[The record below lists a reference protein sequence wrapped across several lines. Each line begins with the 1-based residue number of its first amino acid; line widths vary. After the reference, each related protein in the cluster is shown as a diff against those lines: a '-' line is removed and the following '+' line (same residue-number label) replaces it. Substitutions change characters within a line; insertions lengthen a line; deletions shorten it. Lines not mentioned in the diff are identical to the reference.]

1 VGNCGEIGIYSI
13 LLQLNYWT
21 QLIMSTFIG
30 KYEVKADVKGRIFI
44 PSAYRKLLPEGEK
57 ERVVIRKDAENDC
70 MILFPEHVWNE
81 KVEHFK
87 SKLDEWNPQDQ
98 LLLMQFVSDAE
109 WLDVDSQGRV
119 LISKKNLQAIG
130 IENAEVLFVGMIDRF
145 AIWSKT
151 RYEQVKMSS
160 ADFSALLRE
169 RMMQP
174 KPTSPTL

>member
-1 VGNCGEIGIYSI
+1 VGKCGEIGIYSI

-44 PSAYRKLLPEGEK
+44 PSAYRKLLPDGEK

>member
-1 VGNCGEIGIYSI
+1 MGNCGEIGIYSI

-44 PSAYRKLLPEGEK
+44 PSAYRKLLPDGEK